1 MSVLIPEKEAPA
13 GKVYHDFLKTFLH
26 DLATP
31 LSAVALHLE
40 GADRRIRR
48 GADPVEALAIARA
61 ELARAFELFE
71 QARELLLSAPGQAEP
86 FSFDE
91 WVERTVAETDASVA
105 VSGSTGGRVT
115 ADPRTL
121 SEALRA
127 VLANA
132 LESAP
137 RERVTVRRERD
148 RGRLRVSVENPGRLP
163 GGDFEKLFAPR
174 AAGAGKNWG
183 MGLARARLYVAGAGG
198 EVRLT
203 QKEEIVSVSLELP
216 EEREK

>member
-1 MSVLIPEKEAPA
+1 LIPPGNARS
-13 GKVYHDFLKTFLH
+13 GRSRQDFLKTFLH

-31 LSAVALHLE
+31 LSAVSLHLE

-48 GADPVEALAIARA
+48 GADPAEALSVARA
-61 ELARAFELFE
+61 ELAKAFELFE
-71 QARELLLSAPGQAEP
+71 RGRELLLSSPGEAKT

-91 WVERTVAETDASVA
+91 WVERTVVETAGEPVP
-105 VSGSTGGRVT
+105 VSGSTSAFVR
-115 ADPRTL
+115 ADPRAL
-121 SEALRA
+121 SEAFRA
-127 VLANA
+127 LLANA

-137 RERVTVRRERD
+137 AAAVSVRREREA
-148 RGRLRVSVENPGRLP
+148 GRVRVTVENPGRLP

-198 EVRLT
+198 EVRLA

-216 EEREK
+216 EERER